1 MENRMNKKFT
11 SKENEFYPKIIK
23 GQNKKK
29 KNFRNIGL
37 GLKTPPEAT
46 KKNFTDKKCPFTG
59 NISIR
64 GRIIRGRVVSTK
76 MNRTVI
82 VRRDYL
88 HWIAKYKRFEKRHK
102 NIPCH
107 CSPCFRIQE
116 GDLVTIGQCRPISKT
131 VRFNV
136 LRLDKNIY
144 KTSQKK

>member
-1 MENRMNKKFT
+1 METSINKKYT
-11 SKENEFYPKIIK
+11 MKRNLNGQKIAK
-23 GQNKKK
+23 SQNKKK
-29 KNFRNIGL
+29 KNFKNIGL
-37 GLKTPPEAT
+37 GLKTPPEAI
-46 KKNFTDKKCPFTG
+46 KKNFVDKKCPFTG

-88 HWIAKYKRFEKRHK
+88 HWISKYKRFEKRHK

-116 GDLVTIGQCRPISKT
+116 GDFVTVGQCRPISKT

-144 KTSQKK
+144 KTWEKK